1 MKSTCC
7 GHGHRG
13 TKVLLPFLLLSHVS
27 NEWNIY
33 MNINSF
39 TRIHCIIY
47 NQCPEC
53 FFFEESC
60 MLKINKSSF
69 FGLNFS
75 FFSEWQ
81 IYMLLFFMIYQN
93 WPGACVRVL
102 AADAC
107 RWPMARP
114 AVAARPRPRHLS
126 TILGTPG
133 SEAASPGAE
142 PHMDCSHEQWPP
154 SSWRPDTSKTIYAAW
169 KLRKL
174 QILWMP
180 NILKS

>member
-1 MKSTCC
+1 MDSCQTNVKSTYC

-27 NEWNIY
+27 NEWNRY

-81 IYMLLFFMIYQN
+81 IYAFVFYDIPKLTRCLCAGIGCGGLQLTNGEGGSGGTAPTSAPLHHPRDTGQWGREPGCGASHGLQSWTVASVLL
-93 WPGACVRVL
+93 
-102 AADAC
+102 
-107 RWPMARP
+107 
-114 AVAARPRPRHLS
+114 
-126 TILGTPG
+126 T
-133 SEAASPGAE
+133 
-142 PHMDCSHEQWPP
+142 
-154 SSWRPDTSKTIYAAW
+154 SWHK
-169 KLRKL
+169 
-174 QILWMP
+174 
-180 NILKS
+180 